1 MPTKRIP
8 TKTMS
13 AIEHLIRA
21 AHSDELTSVQL
32 GFTEGASFFIGHM
45 SLQDKDGNWSYFWCD
60 DGDWYEHIEV
70 E

>member
-1 MPTKRIP
+1 MPMKHIPPKTKW
-8 TKTMS
+8 
-13 AIEHLIRA
+13 AIDRLIHA

-32 GFTEGASFFIGHM
+32 GFTEATNFFVGHM
-45 SLQDKDGNWSYFWCD
+45 SLQDKDGNWSYYWCD